1 MEVTMRTYQ
10 IGAGIVS
17 LLVVML
23 DLVVDWRWLAFKV
36 GETNA
41 TVYPT
46 VVLAFAGVL
55 LIASASRRLSAV

>member
-1 MEVTMRTYQ
+1 MRTYQ